1 MLVSFDARRT
11 TLSSREA
18 DEIAVSASGDRTTE
32 GLEERRWTRSLSF
45 GATRKIFVALTAQRN
60 KRRIMT
66 MVWCTVGLGS
76 FLARSFEAESFAKLY
91 RNFALKLLVE
101 ETSFQVAK
109 LAQMTLNLFTVIK
122 VLIIS
127 KFLIL
132 SYWMLVALTV
142 WIVILII
149 SNID

>member
-1 MLVSFDARRT
+1 MPKICPGRVHFHM
-11 TLSSREA
+11 
-18 DEIAVSASGDRTTE
+18 
-32 GLEERRWTRSLSF
+32 SL
-45 GATRKIFVALTAQRN
+45 AL
-60 KRRIMT
+60 
-66 MVWCTVGLGS
+66 GLGS

-132 SYWMLVALTV
+132 SY
-142 WIVILII
+142 
-149 SNID
+149 